1 MSLSPLR
8 SRTVRAAS
16 LLLTTALAA
25 GALAGC
31 TLLEVVTADCEGT
44 EARVKELAAL
54 GVLDAPPAGA
64 TVPRGFEKADAGCWA
79 DSGDVVLYAE
89 RTYAFPGPRT
99 AVATHYRTAALRD
112 GWTPSPGTPAGD
124 LCFTR
129 KDTALLIVFHT
140 AETLTESGHGN
151 RPDLL
156 TGAGYN
162 VAVETYANSGAEADC
177 QVLSSHVTPTSGARR
192 G

>member
-16 LLLTTALAA
+16 LLLTTALAS
-25 GALAGC
+25 GALVGC
-31 TLLEVVTADCEGT
+31 ALLEVVTADCEGT

-54 GVLDAPPAGA
+54 GVLASPPAGA
-64 TVPRGFEKADAGCWA
+64 TVPRGFEKPDAGCWA

-89 RTYAFPGPRT
+89 RAYAFAGPRT

-112 GWTPSPGTPAGD
+112 GWTASPGSPAGD

-129 KDTALLIVFHT
+129 EDMALRIVFRT
-140 AETLTESGHGN
+140 AGNLTGSGHGN
-151 RPDLL
+151 RPDLV
-156 TGAGYN
+156 TGSGYS
-162 VAVETYANSGAEADC
+162 VAVETYANSGAGADC
-177 QVLSSHVTPTSGARR
+177 QVLSSDVTPTSGVRR